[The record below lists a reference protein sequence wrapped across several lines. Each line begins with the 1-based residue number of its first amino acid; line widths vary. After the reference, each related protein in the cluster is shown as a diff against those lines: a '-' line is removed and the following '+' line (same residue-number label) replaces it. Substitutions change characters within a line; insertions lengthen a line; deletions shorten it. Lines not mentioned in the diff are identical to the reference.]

1 MSGKLYLGTSGWA
14 YSHWKGGVFY
24 PAAWKEHELK
34 YYSQFFNSVE
44 INTSFYHWPP
54 KSTFDKWRT
63 LVPDDFIFS
72 VKASRYLTHLLKLK
86 KPREP
91 LARIFA
97 SLAGLKKKLGSL
109 LFQLP
114 PNFAAEEKSL
124 AKFLKLIPDK
134 YRIAFEF
141 RHPSWFDKKTF
152 TLLQNKNAALVM
164 ADTPKYPL
172 VEKITADFIY
182 LRLHGHEQLYA
193 SCYTSKQLA
202 EWAKKIKVWLK
213 ESKDVYLYFDNDAQG
228 YAVKNALTIK
238 EILSFRS

>member
-1 MSGKLYLGTSGWA
+1 MSGRLYLGTSGWA

-24 PAAWKEHELK
+24 PATWKEHELR

-54 KSTFDKWRT
+54 KSTFAKWRT

-72 VKASRYLTHLLKLK
+72 VKASRYLTHILKLRK
-86 KPREP
+86 AAVP
-91 LARIFA
+91 LKRIFT
-97 SLAGLKKKLGSL
+97 SLEGLETKLGPL

-114 PNFAAEEKSL
+114 PSFPADEKIL
-124 AKFLKLIPDK
+124 AQLLKRIPNV

-141 RHPSWFDKKTF
+141 RHSSWFNQKVYS
-152 TLLQNKNAALVM
+152 LLENKNAALVI
-164 ADTPKYPL
+164 ADTPHYPL
-172 VEKITADFIY
+172 VEKITADFVY

-193 SCYTSKQLA
+193 SCYTPKQLA
-202 EWAKKIKVWLK
+202 EWAKKIKSWLK

-228 YAVKNALTIK
+228 YAVKNALEIK
-238 EILSFRS
+238 KMFL